1 MALKFAIMDSSKGN
15 KLTIKP
21 NQRKEKCNMNTLNIE
36 QQIEAIEAEMISIN
50 TQIENLQ
57 SQLDHFEYEVSEE
70 EFNDFLDDCY
80 DMVTVAGLE
89 FYPSDILKSCDPIAY
104 RCMKSDYESNYDV
117 EDCAE
122 WQELD
127 RELLDLRYKLEDL
140 ESELEDLQNELDSE

>member
-1 MALKFAIMDSSKGN
+1 MDSSKGN
-15 KLTIKP
+15 KPTIKP
-21 NQRKEKCNMNTLNIE
+21 NQRKEKHMNTLNIE

-57 SQLDHFEYEVSEE
+57 DQLDAFEYEASESD
-70 EFNDFLDDCY
+70 FNDFLDGCCESVTIA
-80 DMVTVAGLE
+80 DMV
-89 FYPSDILKSCDPIAY
+89 FYASDILKSCDPIAY

-122 WQELD
+122 WQDLD

-140 ESELEDLQNELDSE
+140 ESELEALQDELQSED